1 MLSVWVKLVLC
12 LSNTYY
18 QQMETFPYSFTFANI
33 YFHNSKH
40 CFTEPQYQTSTRKV
54 IQEDRSKD
62 ESLETLQ
69 CEDCPDETTIYA
81 VLGSL
86 VAAILVIMVVNGVL
100 YFRSRGFCTFQSR
113 DFEKMETGSQSSKQN
128 DESTIIKNNDK
139 GKKSVSFKA

>member
-1 MLSVWVKLVLC
+1 M
-12 LSNTYY
+12 
-18 QQMETFPYSFTFANI
+18 
-33 YFHNSKH
+33 
-40 CFTEPQYQTSTRKV
+40 
-54 IQEDRSKD
+54 DRSKD

-81 VLGSL
+81 VFGSL

-128 DESTIIKNNDK
+128 DESTIIKNNDQ